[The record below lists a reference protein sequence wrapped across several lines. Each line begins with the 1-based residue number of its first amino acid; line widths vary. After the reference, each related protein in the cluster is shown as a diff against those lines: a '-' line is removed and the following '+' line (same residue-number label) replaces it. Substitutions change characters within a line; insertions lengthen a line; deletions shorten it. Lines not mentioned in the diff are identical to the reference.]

1 MTNPTDNQSSQS
13 ITPDSYDPNIIPA
26 ETAARKERE
35 GEDFK
40 QIPGDAESAASLDT
54 TAGYTVDKEGLANNY
69 AAEPEMYIETPGDM
83 PNQGDMDFTP
93 NKFTI
98 VDIFPSMPAAESI
111 VARMAAA
118 GLDEH
123 KISILGNDY
132 QDTEHVKGGL
142 NWKDITRANGLAA
155 VLVGLGISRSEALR
169 YETEIKVGKFVVLV
183 VGSEADILQ
192 ANQILHTIGHK
203 TLAEVAV

>member
-1 MTNPTDNQSSQS
+1 MTTQTDNQTIQS
-13 ITPDSYDPNIIPA
+13 ADSYDANMIPA
-26 ETAARKERE
+26 ETAARKDRE
-35 GEDFK
+35 GDNFK
-40 QIPGDAESAASLDT
+40 QIPNAAEGAKSLDT
-54 TAGYTVDKEGLANNY
+54 TGGQTVDTEGLTNNY
-69 AAEPEMYIETPGDM
+69 AAEPEIYSETPGDM
-83 PNQGDMDFTP
+83 PNQGDMAFTP

-111 VARMAAA
+111 VARMEAA
-118 GLDEH
+118 GLDAH
-123 KISILGNDY
+123 KISILGHDY

-142 NWKDITRANGLAA
+142 NWKDIARANGLAA

-169 YETEIKVGKFVVLV
+169 YETEIKVGKFLVLV

-192 ANQILHTIGHK
+192 ANQILHSIGHK

>member
-1 MTNPTDNQSSQS
+1 MTVENTNQISA
-13 ITPDSYDPNIIPA
+13 TPDSYDAHLIPA
-26 ETAARKERE
+26 ETAARKDRE
-35 GEDFK
+35 GKDFK
-40 QIPGDAESAASLDT
+40 QNRRDAEGTKSLDT
-54 TAGYTVDKEGLANNY
+54 TSGETIDTEGLANNY
-69 AAEPEMYIETPGDM
+69 AAEPEMYSETPGDI
-83 PNQGDMDFTP
+83 PNQGNMAFTP

-111 VARMAAA
+111 VARMEAA

-142 NWKDITRANGLAA
+142 NWKDIARANGLAA
-155 VLVGLGISRSEALR
+155 VLVGLGIARDEASR
-169 YETEIKVGKFVVLV
+169 YETEIKAGKFVVLV

>member
-1 MTNPTDNQSSQS
+1 MTVQTGNETTQS
-13 ITPDSYDPNIIPA
+13 PDSYDANMIPA
-26 ETAARKERE
+26 ETAARKDRE

-40 QIPGDAESAASLDT
+40 QIPHDTASTASLDT
-54 TAGYTVDKEGLANNY
+54 TGGQTVDTEGLTNNY
-69 AAEPEMYIETPGDM
+69 AAEPEMYSETPGDM
-83 PNQGDMDFTP
+83 PNQGDMAFTP

-98 VDIFPSMPAAESI
+98 VDIFPSRPAAESI
-111 VARMAAA
+111 VAKMQAA
-118 GLDEH
+118 GLDAH

-142 NWKDITRANGLAA
+142 NWKDIARANGLAV
-155 VLVGLGISRSEALR
+155 VLVGLGITRDEASR
-169 YETEIKVGKFVVLV
+169 YETEIKAGKVLVLV

-203 TLAEVAV
+203 TLAEVTV

>member
-1 MTNPTDNQSSQS
+1 MTVQTGNETTQS
-13 ITPDSYDPNIIPA
+13 PDSYDANMIPA
-26 ETAARKERE
+26 ETAARKDRE

-40 QIPGDAESAASLDT
+40 QILHDTASTASLDT
-54 TAGYTVDKEGLANNY
+54 TGGQTVDTEGLTNNY
-69 AAEPEMYIETPGDM
+69 AAEPEMYSETPGDM
-83 PNQGDMDFTP
+83 PNQGDMAFTP

-98 VDIFPSMPAAESI
+98 VDIFPSRPAAESI
-111 VARMAAA
+111 VAKMQAA
-118 GLDEH
+118 GLDAH

-142 NWKDITRANGLAA
+142 NWKDIARANGLAV
-155 VLVGLGISRSEALR
+155 VLVGLGIARDEASR
-169 YETEIKVGKFVVLV
+169 YETEIKAGKVLVLV